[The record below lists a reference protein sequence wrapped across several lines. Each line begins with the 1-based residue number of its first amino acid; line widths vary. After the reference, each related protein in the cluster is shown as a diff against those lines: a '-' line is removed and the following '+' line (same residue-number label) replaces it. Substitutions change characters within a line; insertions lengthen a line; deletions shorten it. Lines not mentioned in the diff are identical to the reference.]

1 MPCNAMSEKKDSPV
15 STILIGYR
23 SCGKTTVG
31 KRLADSIPCD
41 FADTDTI
48 IETRCKAVIEKI
60 VADKGWDFF
69 RQMETRVLKELVH
82 NKNQVI
88 ATGGGMVLTPEN
100 QVIMK
105 RHGFVVWLTADIQ
118 TIVQRLGADLQSQA
132 SRPRFTT
139 RSLLS
144 ETRDILARRIPIY
157 EKLACMTVDTTAYSP
172 EDIAE
177 MIKRRR
183 DHVRI

>member
-1 MPCNAMSEKKDSPV
+1 MPKKSDTPV
-15 STILIGYR
+15 NTILIGYR
-23 SCGKTTVG
+23 CCGKTSVG
-31 KRLADSIPCD
+31 NLLADRMSCN
-41 FADTDTI
+41 FADTDKI

-60 VADKGWDFF
+60 VAEKGWDFF

-82 NKNQVI
+82 QKNQVI
-88 ATGGGMVLTPEN
+88 ATGGGMVMAPEN
-100 QVIMK
+100 QAVMK
-105 RHGFVVWLTADIQ
+105 RYGFVVWLTADVR
-118 TIVQRLGADLQSQA
+118 TIVQRLGADLQNQA

-139 RSLLS
+139 RSLFS

-172 EDIAE
+172 KDIAE